1 MLPTDTIGNDLG
13 WNSVLFAVLVLGGL
27 YLFGRFYNQKLE
39 QLGDKT
45 EGFTWLEVVIGV
57 FVTLCGLGLLDLLL
71 PFNAFFLGLLAFAAS
86 GTPMALGSWK
96 RYTDLRERFQ
106 RLQKA
111 LNDDEPAPL
120 AHKRR

>member
-1 MLPTDTIGNDLG
+1 MDRFGIETG
-13 WNSVLFAVLVLGGL
+13 WSSALFAALVLGGL
-27 YLFGRFYNQKLE
+27 FLFGRFYNQKLE